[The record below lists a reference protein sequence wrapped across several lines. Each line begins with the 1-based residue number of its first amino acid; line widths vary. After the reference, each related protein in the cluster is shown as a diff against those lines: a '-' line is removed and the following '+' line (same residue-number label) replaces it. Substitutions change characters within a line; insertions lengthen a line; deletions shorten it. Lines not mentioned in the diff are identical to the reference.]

1 MTTGQL
7 HSIPT
12 HARYQ
17 PGTAELR
24 DWLHRRGLR
33 MSLLE
38 LTQERRRRT
47 SPDRPLG
54 EETT

>member
-12 HARYQ
+12 HALYQ